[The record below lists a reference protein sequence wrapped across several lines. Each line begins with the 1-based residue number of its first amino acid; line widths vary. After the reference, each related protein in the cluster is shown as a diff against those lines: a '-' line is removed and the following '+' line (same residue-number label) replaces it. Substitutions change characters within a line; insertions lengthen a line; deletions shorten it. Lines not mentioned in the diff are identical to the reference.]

1 MKPYKT
7 YVVGSNLY
15 TYGDGHTHKTTLEMD
30 DAVVSCAT
38 IDHICLLDSHGV
50 ATYGNIDKEGRVTL
64 PKKASHT
71 LDGPWTMMASM
82 PNRMFLL
89 SIKGNIFEIVC
100 GALSVIGYDGNYQ
113 KIACGAN
120 FLIALDTNGVASRY
134 GDLEEI
140 RYERPMQFHNG
151 VVDIVCGDY
160 HCILLQE
167 DGQAVCYGEDEYRF
181 DPVDNVVKIY
191 AAGKSSLLTGT
202 NFSKYYGGKHGK

>member
-30 DAVVSCAT
+30 DAVASCAT

-50 ATYGNIDKEGRVTL
+50 ATYGNIDKEGRVEF
-64 PKKASHT
+64 P
-71 LDGPWTMMASM
+71 DDPRDFFNGPFCMLAAM
-82 PNRMFLL
+82 PNRMFIL
-89 SIKGNIFEIVC
+89 SLGGNIYEILPKSLRLVDC
-100 GALSVIGYDGNYQ
+100 GSYKQIE
-113 KIACGAN
+113 CGSN
-120 FLIALDTNGVASRY
+120 FLIALDADGMVYRY
-134 GDLEEI
+134 GKWFDGNHVESPSPFWT
-140 RYERPMQFHNG
+140 RT
-151 VVDIVCGDY
+151 VDIVCGDY